1 MKSIFLSVLV
11 SSVSPVWGQAW
22 QESLSKARKAYKN
35 HEYQKAEKLY
45 KSAQNQAPKEV
56 DLSKEIAQN
65 AYRSRSLDAAETVY
79 EQASSSTKSKDEKAK
94 LQHNLGNT
102 RMKKKDYAGAIEA
115 YKESL
120 RNNPNDEETRYN
132 LSEAIRQKKEQE
144 QQNKQNQ
151 QNQQNQQNKQNQ
163 NKNQQQNKGDNQ
175 QNQPQQKGNQGND
188 SKDSQDGKSAN
199 LPDRQSEKML
209 DDLTKKEAQT
219 RQRVGKNKGDK
230 TNSNKSGKNW

>member
-1 MKSIFLSVLV
+1 MKSLILSVLV
-11 SSVSPVWGQAW
+11 SSVSPLLGQTW

-45 KSAQNQAPKEV
+45 KSAQNQAPKDV

-65 AYRSRSLDAAETVY
+65 AYRSRSLDNAESVY
-79 EQASSSTKSKDEKAK
+79 EQASSSTKSKDDKAK

-132 LSEAIRQKKEQE
+132 LSEAIRQKKEQD
-144 QQNKQNQ
+144 QKQNNQNKQNQ
-151 QNQQNQQNKQNQ
+151 QNQQQNQNNNNKQQNKN
-163 NKNQQQNKGDNQ
+163 DNQ
-175 QNQPQQKGNQGND
+175 QNQQQNQQGNQGNKSD
-188 SKDSQDGKSAN
+188 SKNGKSGN

-209 DDLTKKEAQT
+209 DDLTRKEAQT
-219 RQRVGKNKGDK
+219 RQKVGRGKDEKSNG
-230 TNSNKSGKNW
+230 NKSGKNW